1 MMAWS
6 EPGRPRRRAA
16 RVPRRMD
23 RRGEGAGW
31 GFGGMPMD
39 EALVVDRSD
48 DAKLFERS
56 SSAEGRYM
64 ELRNSHAEKL
74 AKLLVV
80 SVINVI
86 N

>member
-1 MMAWS
+1 
-6 EPGRPRRRAA
+6 
-16 RVPRRMD
+16 
-23 RRGEGAGW
+23 
-31 GFGGMPMD
+31 MD